1 MTSSVWSVA
10 SQHMEGTKQTMALK
24 LTRVLLISLIF
35 FLPIWGNVLRLQ
47 KRDWVGSPSSSVT
60 EGDVECFSEY
70 MELWIHRMRIEGL
83 RLWLS
88 GILRIQ
94 VGMVSMENL
103 NHQLSS
109 CGFALHRDLEKNY
122 IFRVMYSGCFVQLEH
137 DNYVIVLNLLKRV
150 SRFGGRTQKFL
161 MKCPAVLAPPNR
173 EYIQCDSDFI
183 QVTREI
189 PVDNWN
195 NELDWSLA
203 LSGSLV
209 VALED
214 SSLIQVN
221 VEMHKPNITVQGRR
235 DTILSPVQVF
245 KSEGHFLPLKL
256 VSGHYAY
263 SMEGTCPNVN
273 QTSSEDTVLYVYKR
287 RMGLT
292 RRGGYQNETLS
303 VGSVIVE
310 QTDTFTWSETS
321 DFVQLIIPTSH
332 IQLKK
337 ECIGQAG
344 EKLQQHFYKVDA
356 VLTFKETNHKMHW
369 TMENTS
375 PCSEMLESH
384 LHLMRDDPQEA
395 NVTTHSPEGFTGKPE
410 VPDGSHKEFTP
421 PVSPETISTASQT
434 ADEKTS
440 ITSLHFTA

>member
-1 MTSSVWSVA
+1 MTSSVWSV
-10 SQHMEGTKQTMALK
+10 SLQHMEGHF
-24 LTRVLLISLIF
+24 I
-35 FLPIWGNVLRLQ
+35 LPIWGNVLRLQ
-47 KRDWVGSPSSSVT
+47 KRDWVGSPSASMT

-94 VGMVSMENL
+94 VGLVSMENL

-109 CGFALHRDLEKNY
+109 CGFALHRDLDKNY

-137 DNYVIVLNLLKRV
+137 GSYVIVLNLQKRV
-150 SRFGGRTQKFL
+150 SRFGGRTQTF
-161 MKCPAVLAPPNR
+161 MMRCPAVLAPPNR
-173 EYIQCDSDFI
+173 EHIQCDSNFI

-203 LSGSLV
+203 LRGSLV

-221 VEMHKPNITVQGRR
+221 VKMHKPNMTVQGRR
-235 DTILSPVQVF
+235 DTILSPVQVL

-263 SMEGTCPNVN
+263 SMEATCPKVH
-273 QTSSEDTVLYVYKR
+273 QFPSKDTVLHVYKR

-292 RRGGYQNETLS
+292 KRGGYQNETLS
-303 VGSVIVE
+303 VSNVIVE

-321 DFVQLIIPTSH
+321 DFVQLVIPTIY
-332 IQLKK
+332 IQQKK
-337 ECIGQAG
+337 DCIGHEG
-344 EKLQQHFYKVDA
+344 EKLQQNFYKIDA

-375 PCSEMLESH
+375 PCSEMLKSH
-384 LHLMRDDPQEA
+384 LMHGDLKEA
-395 NVTTHSPEGFTGKPE
+395 NFTTRSPQGITDEPE
-410 VPDGSHKEFTP
+410 APVGSTKEFTP
-421 PVSPETISTASQT
+421 LVTLKTTASQT
-434 ADEKTS
+434 ADEETS
-440 ITSLHFTA
+440 ITFVPTQQIQTTEAPNISSRLSL